1 MEEKKIQVILHL
13 LSLLVFCYQNIP
25 CIGVTFAFAY
35 LCFKMDYI
43 PMRCKPLYV
52 RVLFLPSAL
61 HTATTTILFILF
73 KPSLYSK
80 LSLN

>member
-43 PMRCKPLYV
+43 PM
-52 RVLFLPSAL
+52 
-61 HTATTTILFILF
+61 
-73 KPSLYSK
+73 
-80 LSLN
+80 